1 MKNYS
6 LLIFHLKQSGF
17 FQNSSRSLQSDL
29 GFYYSSKYA
38 WKVSF
43 VWMAHPHFGQLTS
56 QILPEV
62 FETTEGLLKRFDR
75 SSSFKD
81 IFSLHPGH
89 SIINI
94 FITTFPVLSERI
106 YDAPWLGSLC
116 DGTFWGDN
124 STTQRCRRAIKRHS
138 AHAIRKPKSNLAAR
152 SRRCFGLAD
161 ERGGCFLFLLP
172 PSGCFVF
179 RTAGA
184 AFSLRV
190 T

>member
-1 MKNYS
+1 VKNYS

-75 SSSFKD
+75 SSSFKE
-81 IFSLHPGH
+81 IFSLHSGH

-94 FITTFPVLSERI
+94 FIITVPNLSERI

-116 DGTFWGDN
+116 DGAFWGDN
-124 STTQRCRRAIKRHS
+124 STTQR
-138 AHAIRKPKSNLAAR
+138 
-152 SRRCFGLAD
+152 
-161 ERGGCFLFLLP
+161 
-172 PSGCFVF
+172 
-179 RTAGA
+179 
-184 AFSLRV
+184 SLRAFIMPFGSCV
-190 T
+190 PQTKIEPCGSLAPLFWPCGRTRRLFPLLVAPVRLPRISKRGSRLLA